1 MSRATVAMAP
11 LSHQYEL
18 VRGMS
23 STAAA
28 SPGPG
33 GGMPGGSGPVA
44 TRRMG
49 IRHCIKF
56 IWVTE
61 GFRGLYKGLGPN
73 LIGIV
78 PGRYNL

>member
-1 MSRATVAMAP
+1 
-11 LSHQYEL
+11 
-18 VRGMS
+18 
-23 STAAA
+23 
-28 SPGPG
+28 
-33 GGMPGGSGPVA
+33 
-44 TRRMG
+44 MG

-78 PGRYNL
+78 PGRYNLKFVK